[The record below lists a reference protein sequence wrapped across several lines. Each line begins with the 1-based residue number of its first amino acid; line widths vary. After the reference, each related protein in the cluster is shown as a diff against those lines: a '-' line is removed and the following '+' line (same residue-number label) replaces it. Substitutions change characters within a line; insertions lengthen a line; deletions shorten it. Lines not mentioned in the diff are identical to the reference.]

1 MDTRYGA
8 LIITLILML
17 SIPANAAFE
26 IAVHDNITVNCAN
39 GVPSVE
45 NVTFEHTV
53 YSDVNPKGNVTFEI
67 ATPGHGYQVGY
78 IIAKIDGQPEE
89 RFEYGSTYSYP
100 YDMSNV
106 TDGFYSGSIMIYNN
120 GGNNPTAWHPETFTI
135 EVRTL
140 GVTVSPSG
148 GMSGYPGDKITLVQ
162 TINNTGD
169 TDVNVTNVTDLEFFD
184 SDTAEPVND
193 YFRVTSKNI
202 PTTVAAH
209 STVPVTYE
217 IIIQTGASCG
227 DVVVNNVYTFEVDKH
242 ACSSC

>member
-26 IAVHDNITVNCAN
+26 IAVHDNITVNCSGA
-39 GVPSVE
+39 PAVE
-45 NVTFEHTV
+45 NINVDITD
-53 YSDVNPKGNVTFEI
+53 SIANVTFEI
-67 ATPGHGYQVGY
+67 ATPGHGYQVGSMV
-78 IIAKIDGQPEE
+78 IHVDGQTDQT
-89 RFEYGSTYSYP
+89 RTYDSIISRYSCLF
-100 YDMSNV
+100 DMSAC
-106 TDGFYSGSIMIYNN
+106 DSGTYPGTITILNN
-120 GGNNPTAWHPETFTI
+120 GGNSPGGWTNGAFDVIFKKTA
-135 EVRTL
+135 
-140 GVTVSPSG
+140 VTVSPSG

-193 YFRVTSKNI
+193 YFRVTSSNI
-202 PTTVAAH
+202 PTTVVAH

-217 IIIQTGASCG
+217 IVIQTGTSCG
-227 DVVVNNVYTFEVDKH
+227 DVVVNNVYSFEVIKN
-242 ACSSC
+242 APSTC